1 MNPPGSPGPDA
12 PGAIPT
18 RRRRLRAV
26 LAADMANFGGMVA
39 IDETK
44 TLDAV
49 WFTRRLASEEL
60 ASHGGWLFGLPGDG
74 IFALFESA
82 VDAVRCALR
91 IQARLAESPKMH
103 ALKLRIGV
111 HLGDVLFKDELP
123 FGEVL
128 VIASRLES
136 LAEPGGVLV
145 SASVMDAVAS
155 HIVATFCESGVP
167 KLKHSARHI
176 ETFRVLPPPSANE
189 PRQAADLLDRTVA
202 PEPASLHGPA
212 PRPGPD
218 AASAI
223 DRQSKATPLVLPT
236 VTSAMIGSPAA
247 APLSIEPIS
256 SKVFSSEPSE
266 TPVTEDAPV
275 EALAPEATATSVDE
289 VSLRRLALL
298 LTTHLGPMANVL
310 VRRKAT
316 ESPDAAKLILMLAQ
330 EIPTEGER
338 RKFLMQ
344 ARAVMAG
351 PN

>member
-1 MNPPGSPGPDA
+1 MNPPDSPGPGS

-26 LAADMANFGGMVA
+26 FAADIANFGGLVT
-39 IDETK
+39 IEETR
-44 TLDAV
+44 TLDAL
-49 WFTRRLASEEL
+49 WATRKLASEEL

-91 IQARLAESPKMH
+91 VQARLSESPKMH

-111 HLGDVLFKDELP
+111 HLGDVLFQDELP

-136 LAEPGGVLV
+136 LAEPGGILV

-167 KLKHSARHI
+167 RLKHSPRHI
-176 ETFRVLPPPSANE
+176 ETFRVLPPPSASE
-189 PRQAADLLDRTVA
+189 PRQAAALLDRTVA
-202 PEPASLHGPA
+202 PESASLHGPA
-212 PRPGPD
+212 PRAGPD
-218 AASAI
+218 NASAI
-223 DRQSKATPLVLPT
+223 DRLAKATPLVLPT
-236 VTSAMIGSPAA
+236 MTLAKIGSPAA
-247 APLSIEPIS
+247 APPSIEPIS
-256 SKVFSSEPSE
+256 SKVFSSAPSE

-275 EALAPEATATSVDE
+275 EALSPRATATSLDDA
-289 VSLRRLALL
+289 SLRRLAQL
-298 LTTHLGPMANVL
+298 LTNHLGPMANVL

-330 EIPTEGER
+330 AIPTEGER
-338 RKFLMQ
+338 RKFIMQ

>member
-1 MNPPGSPGPDA
+1 MNPPGSPDPDA
-12 PGAIPT
+12 PGAIPA

-39 IDETK
+39 IDETR

-91 IQARLAESPKMH
+91 IQARLAESPTMH

-167 KLKHSARHI
+167 RLKHSTRHI
-176 ETFRVLPPPSANE
+176 EAFRVLPPPSASE
-189 PRQAADLLDRTVA
+189 PRQAADLLDRTLA
-202 PEPASLHGPA
+202 PEPASLRDPA

-218 AASAI
+218 AASAA
-223 DRQSKATPLVLPT
+223 DRLSEATPLVLPT
-236 VTSAMIGSPAA
+236 MTSARIGSPAA
-247 APLSIEPIS
+247 APLSVAPVSAKILS
-256 SKVFSSEPSE
+256 AAPSE
-266 TPVTEDAPV
+266 TPATEDTPAKAISPN
-275 EALAPEATATSVDE
+275 AATASLDDA
-289 VSLRRLALL
+289 SLRRLALL
-298 LTTHLGPMANVL
+298 LTTHLGPMASVL

-330 EIPTEGER
+330 EIPMEGER
-338 RKFLMQ
+338 RKFLIQ